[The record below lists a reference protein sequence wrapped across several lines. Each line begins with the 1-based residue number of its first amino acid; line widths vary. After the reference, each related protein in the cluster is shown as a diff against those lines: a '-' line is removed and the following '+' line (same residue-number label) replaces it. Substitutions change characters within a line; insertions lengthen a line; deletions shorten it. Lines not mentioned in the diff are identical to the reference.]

1 MKRLY
6 LVLGIIAIVAVASTV
21 TQRSVVTAIGVD
33 IVSTYVAE
41 PLPTKDVT
49 SSLWQR
55 ALATD
60 VPLSGQQT
68 TQPMA
73 MDSSVRSV
81 SIRSLNNGEHITFLL
96 EWADEAKDVGGGVS
110 TYRDSVALQFPVAE
124 SGDPFSGFTCM
135 GVGIGGGETVLV
147 DIIHWRSDFQRD
159 IEEGF
164 TDVQDIF
171 PNIGISLYPDVDPII
186 FRPAEAVGNQLANRS
201 RSTPIER
208 LYAEGFGTLESK
220 ESVDASGWG
229 QWQEGKWKVVITRPL
244 ASDDSLN
251 SQLEP
256 EQVTTLAIA
265 AWDGGNQEIDGKKS
279 VSSWI
284 TAEIQ
289 GVRTDISLYSIIIP
303 ILLALTAALIIT
315 LALRRILLSLQDN
328 RRHNALLKKHG
339 LQI

>member
-6 LVLGIIAIVAVASTV
+6 LILGIIAIVAVASTV
-21 TQRSVVTAIGVD
+21 SQRSIVTAIGVY

-41 PLPTKDVT
+41 PLPTEDMT

-55 ALATD
+55 ALAVD
-60 VPLSGQQT
+60 VPLSGQLT

-73 MDSSVRSV
+73 LDSSVHSL
-81 SIRSLNNGEHITFLL
+81 SIRSLNNGEQITFLL
-96 EWADEAKDVGGGVS
+96 EWADEAKDTGGGVAA
-110 TYRDSVALQFPVAE
+110 YRDSVALQFPVAE
-124 SGDPFSGFTCM
+124 NGDILNGFLCM
-135 GVGIGGGETVLV
+135 GVSIGGGETILV
-147 DIIHWRSDFQRD
+147 DIIHWRADLQKD

-171 PNIGISLYPDVDPII
+171 PNLGISLYPDLDPVI
-186 FRPAEAVGNQLANRS
+186 FRSAEAAGNPLASRS

-244 ASDDSLN
+244 ASDDPLN

-256 EQVTTLAIA
+256 GQLTTLAIA

-279 VSSWI
+279 ISSWL
-284 TAEIQ
+284 TLEVQ
-289 GVRTDISLYSIIIP
+289 GVKTDLPLYGIIVP
-303 ILLALTAALIIT
+303 IFGALTAALIIV
-315 LALRRILLSLQDN
+315 LVLRRFLLS
-328 RRHNALLKKHG
+328 RR
-339 LQI
+339 Q